1 MERLTK
7 QNAKSQTENNLS
19 VDGLLPRKEKECHI
33 TIEKFQLSKVAKAIR
48 DILDFQEEEET
59 TVRIQKV
66 LSRNLKEHLRLVY
79 NITHAD
85 LAKMDMAD
93 LFQIIARETRV
104 YYSTVAFYIVK
115 KMLVTINNFSASLR
129 NY

>member
-1 MERLTK
+1 M
-7 QNAKSQTENNLS
+7 
-19 VDGLLPRKEKECHI
+19 RKEKECHI

-48 DILDFQEEEET
+48 DILHFQEEEET

-66 LSRNLKEHLRLVY
+66 LSRNLKEHLRPVY

-85 LAKMDMAD
+85 VAKMDMTD

-104 YYSTVAFYIVK
+104 YGTVAFYNALKDSLEHVHIMDWSKVSA
-115 KMLVTINNFSASLR
+115 INHEVFISDS
-129 NY
+129 